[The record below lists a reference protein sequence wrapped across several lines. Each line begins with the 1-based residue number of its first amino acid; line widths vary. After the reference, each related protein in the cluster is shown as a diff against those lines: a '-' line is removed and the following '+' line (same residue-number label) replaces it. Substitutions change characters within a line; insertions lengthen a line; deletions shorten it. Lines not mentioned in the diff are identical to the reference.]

1 MRTIGIAITM
11 LLLGSTGG
19 WAQPPGGPPP
29 DDQSVQGGRDQ
40 TAEQHNDSTDVDA
53 PEDQEA
59 LPDSAPTLAANA
71 DSVDDED
78 RRDWMAGRF
87 CDGNGQFQFAINR
100 VLQVTM
106 PDSIGHDFFLGPD
119 TSFIRDA
126 LFAPQSSPTGG
137 GDGEQIA
144 HLRLDENVLLHISI
158 PPRNGLPAR
167 TALSTQ
173 RYDRGP
179 IELSR
184 RSSDGLVTVRGAG
197 RWNDEPLHAC

>member
-1 MRTIGIAITM
+1 MRTIRIAITV

-19 WAQPPGGPPP
+19 WAQPPWSPPP
-29 DDQSVQGGRDQ
+29 DDQSIQGGQDQ
-40 TAEQHNDSTDVDA
+40 TAEQHKDSTDVDA

-71 DSVDDED
+71 DSVDDAG
-78 RRDWMAGRF
+78 RPDWMSGRF
-87 CDGNGQFQFAINR
+87 CDRNGQFQFAINR
-100 VLQVTM
+100 LLHVTM
-106 PDSIGHDFFLGPD
+106 PDSTGHDFFLAPD
-119 TSFIRDA
+119 TSFIRAA
-126 LFAPQSSPTGG
+126 LFAPQSLPTDG

-144 HLRLDENVLLHISI
+144 HLRLDENVVLQISI
-158 PPRNGLPAR
+158 PPRHGLPTH
-167 TALSTQ
+167 TALSAQ

-197 RWNDEPLHAC
+197 RWNDEPLHVC